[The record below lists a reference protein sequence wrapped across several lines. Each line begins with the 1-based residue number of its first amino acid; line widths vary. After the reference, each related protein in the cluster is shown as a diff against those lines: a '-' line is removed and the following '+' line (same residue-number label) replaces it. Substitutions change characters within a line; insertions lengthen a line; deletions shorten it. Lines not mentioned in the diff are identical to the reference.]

1 MSEERGSRIQDRRTT
16 HPESGSLRSSLLPLL
31 LLLAVGTLAWAAEA
45 KPLPKEK
52 TLWDLLLAGG
62 LVGWLI
68 MGLSVAGLALIIEHV
83 LSIRRESLC
92 PPGLVKDLRNLLSKD
107 DVDGALALC
116 KADKGFLANVVGAA
130 LEKVAGGPDEMKN
143 AMAEVGE
150 EEAFKLNMKI
160 SYLSLIGNVAP
171 MLGLLGTVTGMI
183 KSFGEIE
190 RNPNPTPADL
200 AKGVYEAL
208 VTTAQGLFVAIPILA
223 VYFYYKNRVTKLI
236 IEIGI
241 VAGALLER
249 FKTPPKRK

>member
-1 MSEERGSRIQDRRTT
+1 MNSTRAR
-16 HPESGSLRSSLLPLL
+16 SLLLPLL
-31 LLLAVGTLAWAAEA
+31 VLLAVASFAWAADA
-45 KPLPKEK
+45 RSLPKEK
-52 TLWDLLLAGG
+52 TLWDMLLAGG
-62 LVGWLI
+62 FVGWII
-68 MGLSVAGLALIIEHV
+68 MGCSVAGLALIIEHV
-83 LSIRRESLC
+83 LSIRREVLC
-92 PPGLVKDLRNLLSKD
+92 PPGLVKDLRNLLQED
-107 DVDGALALC
+107 NVEAALALC
-116 KADKGFLANVVGAA
+116 KADKGFLGAVMAAA
-130 LEKVAGGPDEMKN
+130 LEKASGGPEEMKA

-160 SYLSLIGNVAP
+160 SYLSLLGNIAP

-223 VYFYYKNRVTKLI
+223 VYFFYKNRVTKLI

-249 FKTPPKRK
+249 FKTPPKKK

>member
-1 MSEERGSRIQDRRTT
+1 MSSTRART
-16 HPESGSLRSSLLPLL
+16 LALPLL
-31 LLLAVGTLAWAAEA
+31 VLLAVSTLAWAADA
-45 KPLPKEK
+45 KSLPREK

-62 LVGWLI
+62 FVGWLI

-83 LSIRRESLC
+83 LSIRRETLC
-92 PPGLVKDLRNLLSKD
+92 PPGLVKDLKNLLQED
-107 DVDGALALC
+107 NVEGALALC
-116 KADKGFLANVVGAA
+116 KGDKGFLAAVMGAA
-130 LEKVAGGPDEMKN
+130 LEKASGGPEEMKA

-183 KSFGEIE
+183 KSFGIIE
-190 RNPNPTPADL
+190 RESNPTPALL

-223 VYFYYKNRVTKLI
+223 VYFFYKNRVTKLV

-241 VAGALLER
+241 VAGALMER
-249 FKTPPKRK
+249 FKAPPNPQAGGTRRK

>member
-1 MSEERGSRIQDRRTT
+1 MTSTRART
-16 HPESGSLRSSLLPLL
+16 LVLPLL
-31 LLLAVGTLAWAAEA
+31 VLLAVATLAWAADA
-45 KPLPKEK
+45 KSLPKEK

-62 LVGWLI
+62 FVGWLI

-83 LSIRRESLC
+83 LSIRRETLC
-92 PPGLVKDLRNLLSKD
+92 PPGLVKDLKNLLQED
-107 DVDGALALC
+107 NVEAALTLC
-116 KADKGFLANVVGAA
+116 KADKGFLGAVMGAA
-130 LEKVAGGPDEMKN
+130 LEKAAGGPEEMKA

-183 KSFGEIE
+183 KSFGTIE
-190 RNPNPTPADL
+190 REANPTPALL

-223 VYFYYKNRVTKLI
+223 VYFFYKNRVTKLV

-249 FKTPPKRK
+249 FKAPHPKRK